1 MQQSRLVFL
10 PVQHDDIIVTV
21 VWRELAVL
29 LAVPVALALAVWLL
43 RRRGG
48 RLE

>member
-10 PVQHDDIIVTV
+10 PVQHDDVIVTV
-21 VWRELAVL
+21 VWRELLAL
-29 LAVPVALALAVWLL
+29 LAVAVGIALAIWLL
-43 RRRGG
+43 RRRGR